1 MKLEELIENLKK
13 EASEE
18 ITRLHYGFENQ
29 IRDLEQSARLERM
42 HLDEGLEKQ
51 IEKEENEL
59 KKQIIGKANLEC
71 KKNILK
77 EKKRLVNLAIDEGIN
92 KLMTT
97 KKYETFL
104 INSIKKEKNAK
115 IYGNKNDK
123 ILKKL
128 TKYKTTDIKAG
139 IILEKKDII
148 INKNIETITVSII
161 INKTLICFL
170 DSPPYLLNKRVQT
183 LLQISY
189 PKIHPYSYIF

>member
-1 MKLEELIENLKK
+1 MKLEDLIDGLKK

-42 HLDEGLEKQ
+42 HLDEDLEKE
-51 IEKEENEL
+51 IKKEQNILE
-59 KKQIIGKANLEC
+59 KQIIGKTKLEC

-104 INSIKKEKNAK
+104 KKQLEKNAK

-123 ILKKL
+123 ILKKI
-128 TKYKTTDIKAG
+128 TKYKPTDIKAG
-139 IILEKKDII
+139 IILEYEDII
-148 INKNIETITVSII
+148 INKNIETIIKKNQDI
-161 INKTLICFL
+161 EGKI
-170 DSPPYLLNKRVQT
+170 QT
-183 LLQISY
+183 AL
-189 PKIHPYSYIF
+189 FDGD